1 MDFKNQWDTDE
12 EKSKQADEPK
22 PAESDDTSVDLE
34 KKTEDSKPAATT
46 SAPADDS
53 AVDLE
58 KSDIATENT
67 PKEPSREDKLASLY
81 PSPVTPSFARR
92 SESTGGPAA
101 KDDTHKARRF
111 LVAYITTAISA
122 LSILYGTAWLGYV
135 LIDHFFGPKQDTAGW
150 FYIDFAPLYISL
162 MASLAVFGAIYIVAS
177 RYVAKSA
184 SNDTIGLKDWRAY
197 KVVYAFFSALLIA
210 TGASIVA
217 GLVYIP
223 LAQLMIADDLDSKRI
238 LVQTLAS
245 LHALLWIA
253 VLIWQER
260 LVKKAKQSWLQ
271 GFVVIAGVAIVVI
284 ATAVFPVG
292 SKTNERFDNRVAS
305 DLSAIQSAVS
315 DYKDKNKKL
324 PDNLTALTFEEDAT
338 VKSRLNDY
346 KYTVKA
352 PASSSSQRQSTQQQ
366 TRVNAT
372 VLNKDTANDEED
384 AASLFEDSSEAS
396 DEDYYNA
403 LYESMYSN
411 SSRTA
416 TTAQSYEICATFR
429 TDTTAKKD
437 ATSSNALLSSI
448 SGASNGY
455 SFTSHKAGEVCFTR
469 N

>member
-1 MDFKNQWDTDE
+1 MDFKNQWDADE
-12 EKSKQADEPK
+12 DKPKSTDEPK
-22 PAESDDTSVDLE
+22 PAASDNTSIDLEPKKEDDKPNISSGITPVDDT
-34 KKTEDSKPAATT
+34 
-46 SAPADDS
+46 

-67 PKEPSREDKLASLY
+67 LKEPTREDKLASLY
-81 PSPVTPSFARR
+81 PSPVIPTFTRR
-92 SESTGGPAA
+92 SSEPSSPTTH
-101 KDDTHKARRF
+101 DDTHKARRF
-111 LVAYITTAISA
+111 LVAYITTTISA

-135 LIDHFFGPKQDTAGW
+135 LIDHFFGPKKDTAGW
-150 FYIDFAPLYISL
+150 LYIDFAPLYISL

-184 SNDTIGLKDWRAY
+184 STDTIGLKDWRAY

-245 LHALLWIA
+245 FHALLWIA

-271 GFVVIAGVAIVVI
+271 GFVVVAGVAIVVV

-305 DLSAIQSAVS
+305 DLSTIESAVS

-324 PDNLTALTFEEDAT
+324 PNNLAALTFEEDDT
-338 VKSRLNDY
+338 IKSRLNDY
-346 KYTVKA
+346 KYIVKA
-352 PASSSSQRQSTQQQ
+352 SAQPNTQRQSGQQE

-372 VLNKDTANDEED
+372 VLNNNSRSDSKQAD
-384 AASLFEDSSEAS
+384 SLLDSSNSES
-396 DEDYYNA
+396 NEDYYDA
-403 LYESMYSN
+403 LYESMYS
-411 SSRTA
+411 SQSRT
-416 TTAQSYEICATFR
+416 TTAQSYELCATFR
-429 TDTTAKKD
+429 TDSAAKKD
-437 ATSSNALLSSI
+437 VTGNALLNSI
-448 SGASNGY
+448 SGASSSY
-455 SFTSHKAGEVCFTR
+455 SFNSHKAGEVCFTR